1 MTDALQTRR
10 QFAQWTASAVM
21 GMGVGVGS
29 VAVQVQA
36 VPPLIVF
43 AAASLTEVLQA
54 FATTLPGGNKLRF
67 SFGSSSTLAKQIE
80 QGAPAHVFISAD
92 DAWMDHLVAR
102 KAVDVSTRVNLA
114 NNRLVVVRSGVRSLS
129 AAAPLETLT
138 ALPESLSELRHAL
151 RPRVPAGSAA
161 EKTPLTRI
169 ATGDPAHVPVGRYA
183 QAALTQL
190 GLWAEVGPRLVRA
203 DNVRS
208 ALSFVERG
216 EVAAG
221 IVYATDAAISSKVQL
236 AARFPLSSHPP
247 IRYPAAVVSAV
258 NAASAAA
265 AKEFLAALMSPAAQ
279 PVWRA
284 AGFIAAS

>member
-1 MTDALQTRR
+1 MMMGSIPDTFDAFMTHALSTRR
-10 QFAQWTASAVM
+10 QFALSAA
-21 GMGVGVGS
+21 GALLGVGVLPGL
-29 VAVQVQA
+29 AQA
-36 VPPLIVF
+36 ATPLIVF
-43 AAASLTEVLQA
+43 AAASLTEVLQNIA
-54 FATTLPGGNKLRF
+54 SSLPGANNLRF

-102 KAVDVSTRVNLA
+102 KAVDAASRVNLA
-114 NNRLVVVRSGVRSLS
+114 NNRLVVVREGASASLPAS
-129 AAAPLETLT
+129 ETTAA
-138 ALPESLSELRHAL
+138 LRDAL
-151 RPRVPAGSAA
+151 RPRLPTGSST
-161 EKTPLTRI
+161 EKSALSRI

-221 IVYATDAAISSKVQL
+221 IVYATDAAISTKVQV
-236 AARFPLSSHPP
+236 AARFPLSSHPS
-247 IRYPAAVVSAV
+247 IRYPAAAVS
-258 NAASAAA
+258 SLSTSTAAA
-265 AKEFLAALMSPAAQ
+265 AKEFLVALTSPAVQ
-279 PVWRA
+279 PLWRA
-284 AGFIAAS
+284 AGFMVAS